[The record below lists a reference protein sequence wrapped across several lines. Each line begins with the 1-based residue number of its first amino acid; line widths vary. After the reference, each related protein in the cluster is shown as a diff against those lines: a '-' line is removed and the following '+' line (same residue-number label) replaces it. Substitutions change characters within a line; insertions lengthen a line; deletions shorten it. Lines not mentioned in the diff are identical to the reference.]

1 MIWHVAMRAMR
12 CAALRGV
19 WIATD
24 DERIAEAARALDL
37 PCVMTAADHPSGTD
51 RVREAANRLG
61 LPQDAVVVNIQGD
74 EPLLEPAMLDE
85 LLAPFADDGVQCAT
99 LATPLEPA
107 ADAALI
113 ASPNQVKVVTDLA
126 GDALY
131 FSRAPVPYPRDGT
144 ASRYLGHVGIYAFRR
159 RVLERMSALPS
170 SPPGTAGKAGT
181 TAPSGKRHSHAG
193 RRDFVPHLRRG
204 HSGGSGGRPS
214 RSCPSTRLISPETA
228 TRNIIMSQLATARR
242 QLSSI
247 KSLIRQEKFLS
258 AVQTLRDAVITVFR
272 EPLMKAEK
280 EEFERLISD
289 ASYHIVCD
297 PHVRKAAA
305 LELKYVPG
313 KEREFLDGLNMLL
326 ETFDGQ
332 FQDEARES
340 ARLLEE
346 KRRQELERGQQ
357 KLDAGQVDAARA
369 RVFDS
374 GAGKSGKL

>member
-1 MIWHVAMRAMR
+1 MKSACYGIIPARYASTRLPGKPLADICGKPMIWHVAMRAMR

-99 LATPLEPA
+99 LATPLEPV

-131 FSRAPVPYPRDGT
+131 FSRASVPYPRDGT

-170 SPPGTAGKAGT
+170 SP
-181 TAPSGKRHSHAG
+181 
-193 RRDFVPHLRRG
+193 
-204 HSGGSGGRPS
+204 
-214 RSCPSTRLISPETA
+214 
-228 TRNIIMSQLATARR
+228 
-242 QLSSI
+242 
-247 KSLIRQEKFLS
+247 
-258 AVQTLRDAVITVFR
+258 
-272 EPLMKAEK
+272 
-280 EEFERLISD
+280 
-289 ASYHIVCD
+289 
-297 PHVRKAAA
+297 
-305 LELKYVPG
+305 LEL
-313 KEREFLDGLNMLL
+313 L
-326 ETFDGQ
+326 EKLEQ
-332 FQDEARES
+332 L
-340 ARLLEE
+340 RLLENGIPMRVVVTSFRTCGVDTPE
-346 KRRQELERGQQ
+346 DLEAVRAVLARQPG
-357 KLDAGQVDAARA
+357 
-369 RVFDS
+369 
-374 GAGKSGKL
+374 

>member
-1 MIWHVAMRAMR
+1 MKSACYGIIPARYASTRLPGKPLADICGEPMIWHVAMRAMR

-170 SPPGTAGKAGT
+170 SP
-181 TAPSGKRHSHAG
+181 
-193 RRDFVPHLRRG
+193 
-204 HSGGSGGRPS
+204 
-214 RSCPSTRLISPETA
+214 
-228 TRNIIMSQLATARR
+228 
-242 QLSSI
+242 
-247 KSLIRQEKFLS
+247 
-258 AVQTLRDAVITVFR
+258 
-272 EPLMKAEK
+272 
-280 EEFERLISD
+280 
-289 ASYHIVCD
+289 
-297 PHVRKAAA
+297 
-305 LELKYVPG
+305 LEL
-313 KEREFLDGLNMLL
+313 L
-326 ETFDGQ
+326 EKLEQ
-332 FQDEARES
+332 L
-340 ARLLEE
+340 RLLENGIPMRVVVTSFRTCGVDTPE
-346 KRRQELERGQQ
+346 DLEAVRAVLARQPG
-357 KLDAGQVDAARA
+357 
-369 RVFDS
+369 
-374 GAGKSGKL
+374 

>member
-1 MIWHVAMRAMR
+1 MKSACYGIIPARYASTRLPGKPLADICGKPMIWHVAMRAMR

-24 DERIAEAARALDL
+24 DERIAEAARALGSALRHDGGGSSQRHGSRA
-37 PCVMTAADHPSGTD
+37 PRRRTW
-51 RVREAANRLG
+51 LG

-170 SPPGTAGKAGT
+170 SPLELLEKLEQLRLLENGIPM
-181 TAPSGKRHSHAG
+181 AG

-214 RSCPSTRLISPETA
+214 RSCPSTRLISPEIA

-247 KSLIRQEKFLS
+247 KSLIRQEKFPFRRSDL
-258 AVQTLRDAVITVFR
+258 ARRRDYGISRTAHEGGKRGIRAPDFR
-272 EPLMKAEK
+272 CLLPY
-280 EEFERLISD
+280 RL
-289 ASYHIVCD
+289 
-297 PHVRKAAA
+297 
-305 LELKYVPG
+305 
-313 KEREFLDGLNMLL
+313 
-326 ETFDGQ
+326 
-332 FQDEARES
+332 
-340 ARLLEE
+340 
-346 KRRQELERGQQ
+346 
-357 KLDAGQVDAARA
+357 
-369 RVFDS
+369 
-374 GAGKSGKL
+374 